1 MTTRVKIP
9 TQLRPLAADQAEM
22 QVDGAATVRDLID
35 NLRESHP
42 DLVERIV
49 GDDGQLRRFVN
60 LYLGDE
66 DVRFLD
72 GLETK
77 LEEGSVLTILP
88 AVAGGRS

>member
-9 TQLRPLAADQAEM
+9 TQLRPLAGDQAEM
-22 QVDGAATVRDLID
+22 EIDGASTIRDLMD
-35 NLRESHP
+35 SLTGSHP
-42 DLVERIV
+42 DLVERIL

-77 LEEGSVLTILP
+77 LDDGSVLTILP
-88 AVAGGRS
+88 AVAGGS

>member
-9 TQLRPLAADQAEM
+9 TQLRPLSGDQAEM
-22 QVDGAATVRDLID
+22 QVDGASTVRELID
-35 NLRESHP
+35 NLKGSHP

-49 GDDGQLRRFVN
+49 GEDGQLRRFVN

-72 GLETK
+72 GLDTK
-77 LEEGSVLTILP
+77 LDDGSVVTILP
-88 AVAGGRS
+88 AVAGGS